1 MNERNLKQDPMQQTI
16 TVDLST
22 ATAIS
27 CICGGEIFVPA
38 FRIKRLSA
46 LLSPSGQEMIIP
58 VQTLICIK
66 CNFECDVKGG
76 G

>member
-1 MNERNLKQDPMQQTI
+1 MTKQDPMQQTI

-22 ATAIS
+22 ATTIS
-27 CICGGEIFVPA
+27 CTCGGEIFVPA